1 MAVHVS
7 FVLISFHEKVHTTPF
22 RVCKNILPLQLFLG
36 VTVSKSF
43 VFFSFV
49 DSTTRRLN
57 KVLIDSGFAP
67 EWISLDKEIRHD
79 IKRLRDGL
87 LTKRA
92 ELGPN
97 PLTLEASITWE
108 QNLKEFEEKLPTINQ
123 KIDKFNMIVPILNKQ
138 RVHVN
143 FQKEVDRTVE
153 NCGYGSVTDSDFQTN
168 SCERENKN
176 ERNRVNLTFIQRLL
190 EKCRV
195 RFLKRFS
202 ESGNTS

>member
-1 MAVHVS
+1 MSLCVN
-7 FVLISFHEKVHTTPF
+7 L
-22 RVCKNILPLQLFLG
+22 LF
-36 VTVSKSF
+36 
-43 VFFSFV
+43 FFSFV

-67 EWISLDKEIRHD
+67 EWISLDKEIRQD

-87 LTKRA
+87 LTKR
-92 ELGPN
+92 EKLGPN

-108 QNLKEFEEKLPTINQ
+108 QNVTEFQEKLPTINQ

-153 NCGYGSVTDSDFQTN
+153 NYGYGSVAVSDFQPN
-168 SCERENKN
+168 SRERENKV
-176 ERNRVNLTFIQRLL
+176 ERNRVYLTFIQRLL
-190 EKCRV
+190 EKYRV

-202 ESGNTS
+202 ENGNTS

>member
-1 MAVHVS
+1 MYL
-7 FVLISFHEKVHTTPF
+7 VLINFHEKIYTTPF
-22 RVCKNILPLQLFLG
+22 ISRQECP
-36 VTVSKSF
+36 SPSYKSGCVH
-43 VFFSFV
+43 VFKYFFPFA

-79 IKRLRDGL
+79 IKRLKDGL

-92 ELGPN
+92 KLGPN
-97 PLTLEASITWE
+97 PLTLEDSITWE

-143 FQKEVDRTVE
+143 FQKEVHRTLE
-153 NCGYGSVTDSDFQTN
+153 SYGYGSIADSNFKPY
-168 SCERENKN
+168 SCGGENKN
-176 ERNRVNLTFIQRLL
+176 ESDRVNLTFIQRLF
-190 EKCRV
+190 EKYRV
-195 RFLKRFS
+195 RVLKRFS
-202 ESGNTS
+202 DNDNTS